1 MASSTPRLIGTLDVA
16 IGDVYLTS
24 YSGMTFIITDIADQ
38 TLFVRKVSYY
48 VVSGTKN
55 VSISGPHIAS
65 LLATD
70 VFLTAAII
78 VFRRGDASS

>member
-1 MASSTPRLIGTLDVA
+1 MASSTPRLIGALDVA

-24 YSGMTFIITDIADQ
+24 YSGMTFIITDISDQ
-38 TLFVRKVSYY
+38 TLFVRKVTYY
-48 VVSGTKN
+48 AVSGIKN
-55 VSISGPHIAS
+55 VAISGPHVAA

-70 VFLTAAII
+70 DFLTAAVI